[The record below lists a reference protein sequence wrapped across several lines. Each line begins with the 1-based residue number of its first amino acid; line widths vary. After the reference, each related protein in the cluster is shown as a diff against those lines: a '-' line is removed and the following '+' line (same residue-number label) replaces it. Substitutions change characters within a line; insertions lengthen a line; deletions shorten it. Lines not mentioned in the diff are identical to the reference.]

1 MKRDIR
7 NGIKSI
13 FLYKRFAYY
22 QSEGFIALIKFL
34 KDENLYDDFWEEFSF
49 SKSIF
54 ERNFFI
60 KNRKIKLGEFFDT
73 SSCSFSFSMSK
84 HGLGFWY
91 QKIFENEN
99 FKKISDKI
107 L

>member
-7 NGIKSI
+7 NGIKSS
-13 FLYKRFAYY
+13 FLYKTFAYY

-34 KDENLYDDFWEEFSF
+34 KDENLYDDFLEEFSF

-60 KNRKIKLGEFFDT
+60 KNRKIKLGEFFDM
-73 SSCSFSFSMSK
+73 SVYSFSFSLSK
-84 HGLGFWY
+84 RGLAFWY
-91 QKIFENEN
+91 QKIFEN
-99 FKKISDKI
+99 KKFQKI
-107 L
+107 KNKLL

>member
-7 NGIKSI
+7 NGIKSS
-13 FLYKRFAYY
+13 FLYKTFAYY

-60 KNRKIKLGEFFDT
+60 KNRKIKLGEFFDM
-73 SSCSFSFSMSK
+73 SSCSFSFMESK
-84 HGLGFWY
+84 LGSDFWY
-91 QKIFENEN
+91 QKIFGNEN
-99 FKKISDKI
+99 FKKISGKI

>member
-1 MKRDIR
+1 MKQDIR
-7 NGIKSI
+7 NGIKSS
-13 FLYKRFAYY
+13 FLYKTFAYY

-60 KNRKIKLGEFFDT
+60 KNRKIELGEFFDM
-73 SSCSFSFSMSK
+73 SFSFSMSK

>member
-7 NGIKSI
+7 NGIKSS
-13 FLYKRFAYY
+13 FLYKTFAYY

-60 KNRKIKLGEFFDT
+60 KNRKIKLDEFFDM
-73 SSCSFSFSMSK
+73 SSCSFSFAKSK
-84 HGLGFWY
+84 LGRDFWCG
-91 QKIFENEN
+91 KIFDNVN
-99 FKKISDKI
+99 FQKISDKI

>member
-7 NGIKSI
+7 NGIKSS
-13 FLYKRFAYY
+13 FLYKTFAYY

-49 SKSIF
+49 SKSII
-54 ERNFFI
+54 ETNLLYPHKVITIDDFF
-60 KNRKIKLGEFFDT
+60 GYGGY
-73 SSCSFSFSMSK
+73 SFSFAKSK
-84 HGLGFWY
+84 LGSDFWGR
-91 QKIFENEN
+91 KIFKNEN
-99 FKKISDKI
+99 FKKIKHKI

>member
-1 MKRDIR
+1 MKKDIR
-7 NGIKSI
+7 NGIKSS
-13 FLYKRFAYY
+13 FLYKTFAYY

-54 ERNFFI
+54 ERYFFI

-73 SSCSFSFSMSK
+73 SSWSFSCWMRK
-84 HGLGFWY
+84 
-91 QKIFENEN
+91 N
-99 FKKISDKI
+99 
-107 L
+107 

>member
-7 NGIKSI
+7 NGIKSS
-13 FLYKRFAYY
+13 FLYKTFAYY

-60 KNRKIKLGEFFDT
+60 FF
-73 SSCSFSFSMSK
+73 
-84 HGLGFWY
+84 
-91 QKIFENEN
+91 
-99 FKKISDKI
+99 
-107 L
+107 